1 MRIETVN
8 IVYFSPTKTTKRI
21 LESIAQGIGAG
32 KINEIDLTT
41 NSSNNKIKIDKNHLT
56 ILGAPVYG
64 GRIPETATKRF
75 ENISS
80 DNSLAVVIAV
90 YGNRAYDDALIE
102 LKDISESCGF
112 KTIAAGAFIGE
123 HSFSF
128 NNAEVAK
135 NRPDKDDSKL
145 AFSFG
150 KQIQD
155 KLKSEENNSKL
166 IVSGSVPYKE
176 LKERPILSPDTV
188 DADCNLCGVCVEVC
202 PTNAI
207 TLNSHIETVKE
218 SCIWCCACV
227 KFCEYNARIM
237 NNSVI
242 VDSQNWLVENY
253 SERREP
259 ELFL

>member
-1 MRIETVN
+1 MNIETIN
-8 IVYFSPTKTTKRI
+8 LVYFSPTKTTKRI

-64 GRIPETATKRF
+64 GRIPEIATKRF
-75 ENISS
+75 RNILS
-80 DNSLAVVIAV
+80 DNSHAVVIAV

-102 LKDISESCGF
+102 LISESCGF
-112 KTIAAGAFIGE
+112 NTIAAGAFIGE

-128 NNAEVAK
+128 NNVKVAK
-135 NRPDKDDSKL
+135 KRPDKDDLKI

-150 KQIQD
+150 RQIQD
-155 KLKSEENNSKL
+155 KLKSEENSKL
-166 IVSGSVPYKE
+166 KVSGSVPYKE
-176 LKERPILSPDTV
+176 LKERSVLSPDTV
-188 DADCNLCGVCVEVC
+188 DADCNLCGVCVDVC
-202 PTNAI
+202 PTSAI
-207 TLNSHIETVKE
+207 TLNEHIETVKE

-227 KFCEYNARIM
+227 KFCDYNARIM

-242 VDSQNWLVENY
+242 VDSQRWLVENY